1 MSLSVHEQ
9 TARLHLFHQL
19 TKSSRLQQAGE
30 PFDSVERLER
40 HRSFVHEPVM
50 SYTFG
55 RETVSGEKTLHYVK
69 TMNCGLQSY
78 LKALKESK
86 KSNVT
91 VTMMYLGQGL
101 PGSAPDE
108 MKVLQQICGGENICV
123 FKGLVRPGGT
133 ALDPL
138 TTLYI
143 LFRTARN

>member
-1 MSLSVHEQ
+1 
-9 TARLHLFHQL
+9 
-19 TKSSRLQQAGE
+19 
-30 PFDSVERLER
+30 
-40 HRSFVHEPVM
+40 
-50 SYTFG
+50 
-55 RETVSGEKTLHYVK
+55 
-69 TMNCGLQSY
+69 MNCGLQSY

-143 LFRTARN
+143 LFSTVRNWKIYHLYVKHHSSFKSKIYFP